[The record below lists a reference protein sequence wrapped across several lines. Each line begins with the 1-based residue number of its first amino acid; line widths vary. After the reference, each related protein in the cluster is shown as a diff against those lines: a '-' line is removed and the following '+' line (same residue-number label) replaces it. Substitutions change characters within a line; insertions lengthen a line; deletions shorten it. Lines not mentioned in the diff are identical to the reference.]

1 MQEFA
6 PQPAGP
12 TPQPPSSRLPIVR
25 SAGPALVAAP
35 GEWAVAGPVADLE
48 RLARLF
54 DAGHLTAEEFRAAKA
69 AVLENR

>member
-1 MQEFA
+1 VI
-6 PQPAGP
+6 AGALL
-12 TPQPPSSRLPIVR
+12 TLADYEALCGLADVR